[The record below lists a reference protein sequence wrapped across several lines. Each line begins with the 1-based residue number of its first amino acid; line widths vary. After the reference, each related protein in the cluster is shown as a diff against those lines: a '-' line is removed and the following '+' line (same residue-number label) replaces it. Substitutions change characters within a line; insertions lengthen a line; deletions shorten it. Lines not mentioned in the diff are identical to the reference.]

1 MPKILIPASVQGMNP
16 KQDRSWKLV
25 FETRELSGEHVK
37 VLADNLQG
45 EGWLLFSPNDD
56 IELKDI
62 PEEPAE
68 AGTKTPSERLRSVLY
83 VLWEQRG
90 KPGGT
95 FEPWRITQM
104 EKLIEHVKTQ
114 LDKES

>member
-1 MPKILIPASVQGMNP
+1 MKLQIPASVVDMKP
-16 KQDRSWKLV
+16 RQDKSWKLS
-25 FETRELSGEHVK
+25 FETRELNGEQVK
-37 VLADNLQG
+37 ILADNLQG

-56 IELKDI
+56 IEMKDI
-62 PEEPAE
+62 PEAPAE

-90 KPGGT
+90 RPGGN

-104 EKLIEHVKTQ
+104 EKLIEHVKSQ
-114 LDKES
+114 LEKE